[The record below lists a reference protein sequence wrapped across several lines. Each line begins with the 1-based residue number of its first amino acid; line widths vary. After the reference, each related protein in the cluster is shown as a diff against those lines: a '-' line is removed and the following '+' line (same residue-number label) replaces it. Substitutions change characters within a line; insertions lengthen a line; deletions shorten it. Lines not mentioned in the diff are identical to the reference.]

1 MKRSRRYREI
11 KDKIT
16 DNKYYSLS
24 ESLKFL
30 QENSNEKTK
39 DTNIKASFLLNWI
52 NQKNVLKSKV
62 ILPNVILSTKKIVII
77 KDDLPSNFLDI
88 FEKSEDIKL
97 LTVSELKSLVEK
109 KKSHWNFTKL
119 LAHTNSESKIK
130 VLEKLLG
137 PKGVY
142 PNKKNGL
149 LTENLLEEIEKFRK
163 GEKELKTDKGGN
175 IHAVIGK
182 DNFNY
187 KQLEENYEFLRNK
200 ISSLRPIGWKG
211 DFIKNITLS
220 TTMGPGLKILL

>member
-1 MKRSRRYREI
+1 MKRSKRYREI

-30 QENSNEKTK
+30 QENSNENTK
-39 DTNIKASFLLNWI
+39 NTNIKVSFLLNWI
-52 NQKNVLKSKV
+52 NQKNFLKSKV
-62 ILPNVILSTKKIVII
+62 ILPNVILSTKKIAIV
-77 KDDLPSNFLDI
+77 KDDLPSNFIDI

-97 LTVSELKSLVEK
+97 LTISELKSLVKK

-119 LAHTNSESKIK
+119 LAHTNSESKVK

-137 PKGVY
+137 PKGIY

-149 LTENLLEEIEKFRK
+149 LTEKLLEEIEKFRK

-182 DNFNY
+182 NNFDY
-187 KQLEENYEFLRNK
+187 KKLEENYEFLRNK
-200 ISSLRPIGWKG
+200 INNLRPIGSKG
-211 DFIKNITLS
+211 DFIKTITLS
-220 TTMGPGLKILL
+220 TTMGPGLRILI